1 MGKTNPTVV
10 AFNGGEG
17 DKETLARVD
26 LDIYSRLAE
35 TLQNAFPYTQGKISK
50 VPGSKFLDDVTAL
63 AVVTEEDGDSILDE
77 AGAEV
82 TTEGE
87 SLAVLR
93 PFVRSGEIAYVLEFS
108 ANQIRFIDNTTE
120 DYVMIDGA
128 AATIGAWSD
137 QSAAPP
143 SGGGAPIEPGSGG
156 VGDPFFVDI
165 DYDWIA
171 TTEGGQ
177 QVILP

>member
-1 MGKTNPTVV
+1 MGKANPTVV

-63 AVVTEEDGDSILDE
+63 ANVLEEDGSVVLDE
-77 AGAEV
+77 AGNEV

-87 SLAVLR
+87 SIAVLR
-93 PFVRSGEIAYVLEFS
+93 PFVRSGEIAYVLELS
-108 ANQIRFIDNTTE
+108 ANQIRFIDNTTQ

-143 SGGGAPIEPGSGG
+143 SGGGSPIEPGSGG